1 MEKTLLNGL
10 ISGSYKSYT
19 ALYDM
24 WVSPLYRFV
33 YSLVKSE
40 EITKDIVQ
48 ETFIKIWTNRTG
60 IDVNLSFKS
69 YLFTI
74 SYHLVL
80 KEFRRNI
87 NNPRMEDYIEYCN
100 EMVLTDSTTDQQCS
114 LNIFLVELKKAK
126 KKLSPR
132 QRQIFEMSKEY
143 NLPIPEIAKQL
154 SLTNQSVSNQLTA
167 SLKIIRKEL
176 EHYSFLL
183 FLFWNF

>member
-1 MEKTLLNGL
+1 MEVTLLNGL
-10 ISGSYKSYT
+10 VSGSYECYT
-19 ALYDM
+19 ALYDK

-48 ETFIKIWTNRTG
+48 ETFIKIWVNHVN

-80 KEFRRNI
+80 KEFRRTI
-87 NNPRMEDYIEYCN
+87 NHPQMEDYMEYCN
-100 EMVLTDSTTDQQCS
+100 DLSLADSPTDQQCS
-114 LNIFLVELKKAK
+114 LDSFLVELKKAK
-126 KKLSPR
+126 EKLSPR

-143 NLPIPEIAKQL
+143 NLSIAEIAKQL
-154 SLTNQSVSNQLTA
+154 SLTDQSVKNQLTT
-167 SLKIIRKEL
+167 SLKVIRKEL
-176 EHYSFLL
+176 GSYSSLLLL
-183 FLFWNF
+183 FLNI